1 MDVIT
6 FQIDVGH
13 LEDVLVHQQM
23 VLRTFKFCEC
33 GLVLQCLRP
42 CRTKFKF
49 CEEVLLLQCEQFCSP
64 PYKTRGHS
72 TAFFFLE
79 RLKLLWEFFTWL
91 SGCKVLPIILGWKIR
106 LFGCDAAYS
115 ITGLQLYMSAWLVK
129 TLSIRNLCI
138 SFWGSR
144 RESPVSFP
152 SSCPV
157 SIQSWRIMT

>member
-33 GLVLQCLRP
+33 GVVLQCWRP

-79 RLKLLWEFFTWL
+79 RLKLFGDFSPDYQPVRCCQLFLGGRFDY
-91 SGCKVLPIILGWKIR
+91 SVVMLPI
-106 LFGCDAAYS
+106 
-115 ITGLQLYMSAWLVK
+115 Q
-129 TLSIRNLCI
+129 
-138 SFWGSR
+138 
-144 RESPVSFP
+144 
-152 SSCPV
+152 
-157 SIQSWRIMT
+157 